1 MNESSKI
8 HIICSFDSCRAFLTS
23 FLYLI
28 IPNLCQLLSG
38 LPLFNVLYFG
48 LFSLFLNCFFLLTDF
63 LTEPR
68 TSFYPVSPSSLIVEL
83 ELFWPYNKFFLT
95 VFIHIFPFY
104 IFFLCT
110 TQFTVFLTLAIGFV
124 RHRLWIGLLLLVALL
139 HMPIFSRNRTKLPV
153 SAHVII
159 LSCMHHLEV
168 WKIDLFW
175 VQCLVSRKLVL
186 KIGSIF
192 CWLAGFLGE
201 CLASYN
207 SLQCL
212 LFFFNMLKVLEIT
225 LPCLICCFLM
235 SSILPLLGIVA
246 KHGDL
251 YVFKAV
257 QFFCYQ
263 LFQRYCLCLCSL
275 LLFL

>member
-110 TQFTVFLTLAIGFV
+110 TQFTVLLTLAIGFV

-153 SAHVII
+153 SAHVI
-159 LSCMHHLEV
+159 
-168 WKIDLFW
+168 
-175 VQCLVSRKLVL
+175 VL
-186 KIGSIF
+186 Y
-192 CWLAGFLGE
+192 
-201 CLASYN
+201 ASPR
-207 SLQCL
+207 SLK
-212 LFFFNMLKVLEIT
+212 N
-225 LPCLICCFLM
+225 
-235 SSILPLLGIVA
+235 
-246 KHGDL
+246 
-251 YVFKAV
+251 
-257 QFFCYQ
+257 
-263 LFQRYCLCLCSL
+263 
-275 LLFL
+275 